1 MKLFKRSRKTD
12 SDLIP
17 EHNLTKIYTDNNENE
32 WFEFADIM
40 SIPAKRAIAAEV
52 ATRFADMNLTKPI
65 LKELIEKMKD
75 HANKGNVVGLFN
87 ILAEIEF
94 RLDFI
99 GEEQTLLELA
109 SIYFILDG
117 EDPSEPSETWKA
129 KKRELMEEDS
139 DAKSFFLSRV
149 YLLTTKFSELSEA
162 DFQKYLKQNKAAADR
177 INRYLSATMSAD
189 TLKT

>member
-1 MKLFKRSRKTD
+1 MKLFKRRKYNKK
-12 SDLIP
+12 DLIP
-17 EHNLTKIYTDNNENE
+17 DHDLTKIYTDNKGND
-32 WFEFADIM
+32 WFEFSNIM

-65 LKELIEKMKD
+65 LKELIDKMKE
-75 HANKGNVVGLFN
+75 HANSGNVVGLFN

-109 SIYFILDG
+109 SIYFIMAG
-117 EDPSEPSETWKA
+117 EDPSEPSETWKQ
-129 KKRELMEEDS
+129 KKKDLLDGDS

-149 YLLTTKFSELSEA
+149 YLITTKFSELSEA

-177 INRYLSATMSAD
+177 INRYLSANMSAD
-189 TLKT
+189 ILKT